1 MRKLTAVLMFLL
13 LTLCES
19 AFALNDRE
27 YYDMKKDP
35 FFRASDKRLTKL
47 IDDMKNI
54 LPDKEYNDLRESHK
68 AWIESGLDNT
78 AKDLI
83 ANNNLAKVDAYVQ
96 ATEGRIKYIERVR
109 RQYTHEPE
117 NNSIAKTES
126 DPQQEIKTQDS
137 KSEPQQDTKLQAQ
150 EQRTNSD
157 SKSDSESESEIKSQE
172 LTQETQPQK
181 LTQSEAKELLEREL
195 KNRGLWQSNNI
206 IIAGTDSESD
216 SESDSAGG
224 ETLTLYDEANNKEEN
239 CWHFIHGEDFPDY
252 ISAINDYYVSMNDGA
267 VYVLD
272 TFDDVV
278 RPIDEA
284 EL

>member
-1 MRKLTAVLMFLL
+1 MKRLTAVLMFLL

-19 AFALNDRE
+19 SFALNDRE

-35 FFRASDKRLTKL
+35 FFRASDKRLNKL

-54 LPDKEYNDLRESHK
+54 LPDKDYNALRDSHK
-68 AWIESGLDNT
+68 AWIESELDNT
-78 AKDLI
+78 AGDLM
-83 ANNNLAKVDAYVQ
+83 ANNKLAKVDAYVQ
-96 ATEGRIKYIERVR
+96 SIENRIKYIESIK

-117 NNSIAKTES
+117 IEQDNNSIAKTDQDS
-126 DPQQEIKTQDS
+126 QQEIKTQA
-137 KSEPQQDTKLQAQ
+137 QAQDTH
-150 EQRTNSD
+150 SD
-157 SKSDSESESEIKSQE
+157 SKTEAQQE
-172 LTQETQPQK
+172 TLTQNQNQTQQEVTQETLTQNQK
-181 LTQSEAKELLEREL
+181 LTQNEAKELLEREL
-195 KNRGLWQSNNI
+195 KNRGLWQGNNVI
-206 IIAGTDSESD
+206 VAGTDSEA
-216 SESDSAGG
+216 DSAGG
-224 ETLTLYDEANNKEEN
+224 ETLTLYDEANNKEEE